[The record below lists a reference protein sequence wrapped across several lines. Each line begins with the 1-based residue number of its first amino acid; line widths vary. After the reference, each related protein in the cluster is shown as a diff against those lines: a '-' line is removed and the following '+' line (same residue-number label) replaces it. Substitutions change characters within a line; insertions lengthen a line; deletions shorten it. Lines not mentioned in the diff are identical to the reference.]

1 MSIKSSLK
9 KNIDS
14 FDDFS
19 NWFLKS
25 KDIALQPI
33 NFIFE
38 SECNLEIKK
47 KNYLSLKSDKQLNE
61 EKESSRSKKSK
72 KSKKSQKS
80 LNTQKSQKSTSNISK
95 KHHKRK
101 GRNSIYNSNVVIVHY
116 DTNDDDCSST
126 DPIER
131 EVEKLKK
138 LISKNKIKK
147 KKVSDKSNKTNITNI
162 TNELII

>member
-1 MSIKSSLK
+1 MSLKSSLK
-9 KNIDS
+9 NNIDS
-14 FDDFS
+14 FDEFS

-33 NFIFE
+33 SFIFE
-38 SECNLEIKK
+38 SECNLEREKK
-47 KNYLSLKSDKQLNE
+47 KHLSLKSVKQLNE
-61 EKESSRSKKSK
+61 EKKSSRSKKSK

-80 LNTQKSQKSTSNISK
+80 ENTQKSQKSTSNTSK
-95 KHHKRK
+95 KPRKRK

-116 DTNDDDCSST
+116 DTNDDCSST

-147 KKVSDKSNKTNITNI
+147 KKGNDKSNKTNITNI